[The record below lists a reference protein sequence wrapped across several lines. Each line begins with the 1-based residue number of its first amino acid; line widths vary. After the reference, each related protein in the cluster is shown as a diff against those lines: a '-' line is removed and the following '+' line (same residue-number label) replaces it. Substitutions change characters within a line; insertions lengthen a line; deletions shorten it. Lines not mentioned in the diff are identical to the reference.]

1 MTVKQTI
8 YHLVKCV
15 QSAQLAIWRQTFGG
29 WGWLT
34 GKILNYPINIKYYKW
49 HIKMSR
55 SHFQGNKP
63 WNGYLNMNRW
73 LKELL
78 FQIYITI
85 WIFKTIHT
93 VGITTTLCLYEYK
106 YNSRGHQDQQR
117 NNFFLV
123 SESSYYCLVVYISKE
138 ANNELFI
145 LPLNFPCTK
154 SIFKDHLE
162 MFTVQQFQISQ
173 LFFMSNFYCN
183 HINKALFLVQ

>member
-63 WNGYLNMNRW
+63 
-73 LKELL
+73 
-78 FQIYITI
+78 
-85 WIFKTIHT
+85 
-93 VGITTTLCLYEYK
+93 
-106 YNSRGHQDQQR
+106 
-117 NNFFLV
+117 
-123 SESSYYCLVVYISKE
+123 
-138 ANNELFI
+138 
-145 LPLNFPCTK
+145 
-154 SIFKDHLE
+154 
-162 MFTVQQFQISQ
+162 
-173 LFFMSNFYCN
+173 
-183 HINKALFLVQ
+183 

>member
-93 VGITTTLCLYEYK
+93 VGITTTLCMYEYK

-117 NNFFLV
+117 NTYWRSRFTIFFTYNLVNFNTKTKQFLSCR
-123 SESSYYCLVVYISKE
+123 SEVSYYCFVVYISKE

-145 LPLNFPCTK
+145 LLLNFPCTK

-162 MFTVQQFQISQ
+162 MFTV
-173 LFFMSNFYCN
+173 
-183 HINKALFLVQ
+183 